1 MDARILIRAVC
12 AAKELVAGSQTW
24 LVEIEGPR
32 ALPAVNIDVWSKE
45 KETSNER
52 GTDNCGLGLN
62 KARPKNSMSIQC
74 LYFFFPHL
82 PMFLVD
88 LFVFKFPVHIQVLEN
103 SPVVWGFVLYDQ
115 WYTSVDIVLN
125 ILMHTYMYVVLIP
138 T

>member
-1 MDARILIRAVC
+1 
-12 AAKELVAGSQTW
+12 
-24 LVEIEGPR
+24 
-32 ALPAVNIDVWSKE
+32 
-45 KETSNER
+45 
-52 GTDNCGLGLN
+52 
-62 KARPKNSMSIQC
+62 
-74 LYFFFPHL
+74 
-82 PMFLVD
+82 MFLVD

>member
-62 KARPKNSMSIQC
+62 KGSKTKEFNVI
-74 LYFFFPHL
+74 YFFFPHL

-88 LFVFKFPVHIQVLEN
+88 FFVFKFPVHIQVLEN

-115 WYTSVDIVLN
+115 SYTSVDIVLN